1 MKKLLIITN
10 VIWVSTFC
18 FIGCDPKPEKPTPV
32 SCNTISSNYTGERT
46 SGRISP
52 IEANTMADLYYQNHY
67 PDYNRRLGEYA
78 GVENANLDARSVWFS
93 LETLK
98 QFLWEIESK
107 SATCD
112 GCKTL
117 NLGVRIYY
125 GEYAVANT
133 QKGEDPNEFPFTHKK
148 MHSVFMVPTYAKK
161 DANGK
166 LRDYDFNPN
175 QLTVDLDG
183 KIYGEKCQPITLME
197 YKNLTKPSKAGITKT
212 AMSNTLISINFL
224 EEKFILTPNPKSL
237 VKTIAVDEKDRNNDE
252 KKEKEKDK
260 DKKDGKVK
268 KVTFNTFQSNTNP
281 DYMFQNHG
289 ALCPPHCQD
298 EDYFAQ

>member
-10 VIWVSTFC
+10 VIWVCIFYFKC
-18 FIGCDPKPEKPTPV
+18 CKPEPAPTPTPTPV
-32 SCNTISSNYTGERT
+32 SCNTISSNYTDVQA

-67 PDYNRRLGEYA
+67 PDYNRRIGEYA
-78 GVENANLDARSVWFS
+78 GVGDADLDARSVWFS

-107 SATCD
+107 STTCK
-112 GCKTL
+112 GCETL

-125 GEYAVANT
+125 GEYPVPT
-133 QKGEDPNEFPFTHKK
+133 DPNDTAFPAAEKK
-148 MHSVFMVPTYAKK
+148 KHSIFMVPTYAKK
-161 DANGK
+161 DDEGK

-175 QLTVDLDG
+175 LLTVDLDG

-197 YKNLTKPSKAGITKT
+197 YKNLTKPSKSGITKT
-212 AMSNTLISINFL
+212 AMSNTLIAIDFL
-224 EEKFILTPNPKSL
+224 EEKFILTPNPRSL
-237 VKTIAVDEKDRNNDE
+237 VKTKTVEEKDRNNDE
-252 KKEKEKDK
+252 EIDNKKGK
-260 DKKDGKVK
+260 DKKEGKVK
-268 KVTFNTFQSNTNP
+268 KVTFNTFQNNTNP

-289 ALCPPHCQD
+289 SLCPVACSG
-298 EDYFAQ
+298 EDSFAQ